1 MRMSNRRVDLS
12 MVDVVIVAGLIV
24 VKRRIC
30 HGVHG
35 VYLS

>member
-12 MVDVVIVAGLIV
+12 MVDVGMVASLTV

-35 VYLS
+35 VY